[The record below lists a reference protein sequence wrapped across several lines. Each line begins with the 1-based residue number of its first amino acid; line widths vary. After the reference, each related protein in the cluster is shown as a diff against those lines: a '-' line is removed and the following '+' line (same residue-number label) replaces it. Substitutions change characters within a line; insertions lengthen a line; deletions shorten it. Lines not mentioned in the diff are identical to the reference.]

1 MISSLSVRLMKIE
14 HKSVSRRNQERKKNG
29 RNFGTWKTKL
39 LSLLGSNN
47 SFGVTISLQPNS
59 SKIGEKIVRIVKMS
73 TKSNLH
79 HHCQCQWKVSRTITT
94 AFKWVNKGE
103 FTQPHWNRPIF
114 FIQQMSPSPLP
125 SAFPSPSL
133 CKCSWYMLRI
143 CIIFCVCVHIGKR

>member
-79 HHCQCQWKVSRTITT
+79 HHCQCQWKVSPNQQPNHYNGFQMGQQRWIYSTPLKPSNLFHPTNVTIT
-94 AFKWVNKGE
+94 
-103 FTQPHWNRPIF
+103 FTINISISF
-114 FIQQMSPSPLP
+114 FVQM
-125 SAFPSPSL
+125 
-133 CKCSWYMLRI
+133 
-143 CIIFCVCVHIGKR
+143 